1 MSGNLPIQP
10 ANQRHALL
18 RGDAERALH
27 ALRDPLERARFTRQ
41 IPRMKLTAGDSALSI
56 AIHRVTRDPWISKL
70 FVLHSPGQMSSARV
84 DRIIATAAALRARI
98 KRVVLKAMPSETQHV
113 FALTLLIGVVCGFA
127 AVGFH
132 LSIGLVERLTLG
144 RGLRAL
150 GSWWM
155 LWSILIPAVGGLI
168 GGIAL
173 TYLVPGARGSGIP
186 GVKVAYALRE
196 GRVPLRDAIGKFLLC
211 TVQIGTGGSLGR
223 EGPTVQICAGTASL
237 LARATWLPLRSM
249 RRLMPVGVAAGI
261 AAAFNA
267 PIAAVTF
274 TIEEIV
280 GTLDQTVLSGVVVAA
295 ALSAVIERSVL
306 GVHPVIE
313 VGQNFTLEHFSSL
326 PFYLLLGVAAA
337 FISILFTDSL
347 LALRVAFNRLK
358 RVPEALHP
366 AIGGAVTGALA
377 VVMIRFYDIDGIHG
391 GGYAAIG
398 GALNGKLAVDAL
410 AVLCLAKVAATVF
423 SYSSGGAGGIFA
435 PSLCMGAA
443 LGGVLGYIDVAAL
456 HHHGS
461 ELGAFALV
469 GMGAVFA
476 GVVRAPITSVLIIF
490 EMTGGYGLVL
500 PLMIANMTAYGLAR
514 RWRPIGVY
522 DALLAQDGIHLP
534 THGATPK
541 AEPMLQE
548 PVRDV
553 VTRSE
558 ALSPATPMR
567 ELMDRLVASSV
578 GAIALGAD
586 AAGNYGVVVFDQMR
600 ELWRDPGLD
609 AVLVAADVAR
619 RVQALP
625 IEGTIADAL
634 RHMDAER
641 IDALPIIDGDP
652 GSPPI
657 GVVTRADIGRYLLQ
671 QYAMR
676 RPSPTSRSGLHA
688 AQPEPAPDRVA

>member
-1 MSGNLPIQP
+1 
-10 ANQRHALL
+10 
-18 RGDAERALH
+18 
-27 ALRDPLERARFTRQ
+27 
-41 IPRMKLTAGDSALSI
+41 
-56 AIHRVTRDPWISKL
+56 
-70 FVLHSPGQMSSARV
+70 MSSARV
-84 DRIIATAAALRARI
+84 DRIIATATLLRDRI
-98 KRVVLKAMPSETQHV
+98 KRIILKAMPSETQHV

-132 LSIGLVERLTLG
+132 LSISLIERLTLH

-155 LWSILIPAVGGLI
+155 LWSILIPALGGLL
-168 GGIAL
+168 GGIGL

-186 GVKVAYALRE
+186 QVKVAYALRE
-196 GRVPLRDAIGKFLLC
+196 GRVPLRETIGKFLLC

-295 ALSAVIERSVL
+295 ALAAVIERSVL
-306 GVHPVIE
+306 GAHPVIE
-313 VGQNFTLEHFSSL
+313 VGQTFTLEHASSL
-326 PFYLLLGVAAA
+326 PFFLLLGVAAA

-347 LALRVAFNRLK
+347 LALRAAFRRMK
-358 RVPEALHP
+358 RIPEAIHP

-377 VVMIRFYDIDGIHG
+377 VVMIRFYDVDGIHG
-391 GGYAAIG
+391 GGYSAIG
-398 GALNGKLAVDAL
+398 GALTGRLAFDAL
-410 AVLCLAKVAATVF
+410 TVLCLAKVAGTVF

-443 LGGVLGYIDVAAL
+443 LGGVLGYLDVAAL
-456 HHHGS
+456 HHHGG

-514 RWRPIGVY
+514 RWRPVGVY
-522 DALLAQDGIHLP
+522 DALLIQDGIHLP
-534 THGATPK
+534 THGSTP
-541 AEPMLQE
+541 AREPMFQE

-553 VTRSE
+553 VWRGE
-558 ALSPATPMR
+558 ALSPATPVR
-567 ELMDRLVASSV
+567 ALMDRLVASPV
-578 GAIALGAD
+578 GAVALGAD
-586 AAGNYGVVVFDQMR
+586 EAGNYGVVVFDQLR
-600 ELWRDPGLD
+600 ELWRDPDLD

-619 RVQALP
+619 RVPALP

-641 IDALPIIDGDP
+641 VDALPIIDGDP
-652 GSPPI
+652 GSLPI
-657 GVVTRADIGRYLLQ
+657 GVVTRADIGRHLLKE
-671 QYAMR
+671 YASR
-676 RPSPTSRSGLHA
+676 RATSRSGLHTA
-688 AQPEPAPDRVA
+688 LPETPPVV

>member
-1 MSGNLPIQP
+1 
-10 ANQRHALL
+10 
-18 RGDAERALH
+18 
-27 ALRDPLERARFTRQ
+27 
-41 IPRMKLTAGDSALSI
+41 
-56 AIHRVTRDPWISKL
+56 
-70 FVLHSPGQMSSARV
+70 MSSARV

-98 KRVVLKAMPSETQHV
+98 KRLVLKAMPSETQHV

-132 LSIGLVERLTLG
+132 LSIGLVEKLTLQ

-155 LWSILIPAVGGLI
+155 LWSILIPAFGGLI

-196 GRVPLRDAIGKFLLC
+196 GRVPLRDTVGKFVLC
-211 TVQIGTGGSLGR
+211 AVQIGTGGSLGR

-249 RRLMPVGVAAGI
+249 RRLTPVGVAAGI

-295 ALSAVIERSVL
+295 ALAAVIERSVL

-313 VGQNFTLEHFSSL
+313 VGQSFTLEHASSL

-337 FISILFTDSL
+337 FVSILFTDSL
-347 LALRVAFNRLK
+347 LALRAAFRRLK
-358 RVPEALHP
+358 RVPEAIRP
-366 AIGGAVTGALA
+366 ALGGAVTGALA
-377 VVMIRFYDIDGIHG
+377 VIMIRFYDIDGIHG

-398 GALNGKLAVDAL
+398 GALAGKLAVDAL

-443 LGGVLGYIDVAAL
+443 LGGVLGYVDVAAL
-456 HHHGS
+456 HHHGG

-514 RWRPIGVY
+514 RWRPVGVY

-534 THGATPK
+534 HGAAPTR
-541 AEPMLQE
+541 EPMLQE

-558 ALSPATPMR
+558 ALSPSTPMR

-586 AAGNYGVVVFDQMR
+586 EAGNYGVVVFDQMR
-600 ELWRDPGLD
+600 ELWRDPTLD

-657 GVVTRADIGRYLLQ
+657 GVVTRADIGRHLLQ

-676 RPSPTSRSGLHA
+676 RPSPSSRSGLHA
-688 AQPEPAPDRVA
+688 AQPEPTPDRVA